1 MRIDCLSVSKY
12 LDPIKPGEDV
22 PVIIPGR
29 AYAVLD
35 GATDVKGSTIAGMAP
50 RLTSLTSVSSRPS

>member
-29 AYAVLD
+29 CYAVLD
-35 GATDVKGSTIAGMAP
+35 GATDVKGST
-50 RLTSLTSVSSRPS
+50 